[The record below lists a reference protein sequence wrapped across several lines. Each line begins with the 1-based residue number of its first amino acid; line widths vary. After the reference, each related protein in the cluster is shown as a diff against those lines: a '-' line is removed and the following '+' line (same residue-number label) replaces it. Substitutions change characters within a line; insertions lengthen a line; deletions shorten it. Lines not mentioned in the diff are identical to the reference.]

1 MAKGIHRLSAKAVA
15 NAKPGKHSDGGGL
28 YLIVASTGAGKW
40 VFRHTIGGKAR
51 ELGLGSVRQVSLADA
66 RVKADA
72 TARAIA
78 KGEDPKA
85 KPVVPKLVPTFGDE
99 ADALIEAM
107 EVSWRNPKHRAQWAV
122 TLGKVPY
129 DARKVRIDRKA
140 HAAHVRALAGIRA
153 KAVDTIDTA
162 DVLSVLK
169 PLWLAAP
176 ETASRLRGRIEAV
189 LAAATAKGHRTGPN
203 PAQWRNHLDHLLP
216 KRGRLTRG
224 HHAAMAYADVPA
236 FIGKLRENGS
246 LSALALE
253 FAILT
258 AARSGEVLGARWG
271 EIDLGSKVWTVPATR
286 MKAAREHR
294 VPLSDRAVAI
304 LDDVAKL
311 RPDDD
316 ASGFVFPGRKPGRSL
331 SSMALEM
338 VLRRMEIDV
347 TPHGFRSS
355 FRDWAGE
362 ETAFPRDVAEAALA
376 HTLKDKVEAAYRR
389 GDALEKR
396 RKLMAAWAGFCEP
409 KGASNVVAL
418 RRGRS
423 HD

>member
-1 MAKGIHRLSAKAVA
+1 M
-15 NAKPGKHSDGGGL
+15 
-28 YLIVASTGAGKW
+28 
-40 VFRHTIGGKAR
+40 
-51 ELGLGSVRQVSLADA
+51 
-66 RVKADA
+66 
-72 TARAIA
+72 
-78 KGEDPKA
+78 
-85 KPVVPKLVPTFGDE
+85 
-99 ADALIEAM
+99 
-107 EVSWRNPKHRAQWAV
+107 
-122 TLGKVPY
+122 PY
-129 DARKVRIDRKA
+129 DARKVRIDGKA
-140 HAAHVRALAGIRA
+140 HAAHVKALAAIRA
-153 KAVDTIDTA
+153 KAVDAIDTA

-169 PLWLAAP
+169 PLWLVAP

-189 LAAATAKGHRTGPN
+189 LAAATAKGHRIGPN

-224 HHAAMAYADVPA
+224 HHAAMPYADVPA
-236 FIGKLRENGS
+236 FIGRLRENGS

-271 EIDLGSKVWTVPATR
+271 EIDLTAKVWTVPAAR
-286 MKAAREHR
+286 MKAGREHR
-294 VPLSDRAVAI
+294 VPLSDRALAI
-304 LDDVAKL
+304 LEEVARL
-311 RPDDD
+311 HPDEETVR
-316 ASGFVFPGRKPGRSL
+316 FIFPGRKPGRGL

-362 ETAFPRDVAEAALA
+362 ETSFPREVAEAALA

-396 RKLMAAWAGFCEP
+396 RNLMAAWTGFCEP
-409 KGASNVVAL
+409 RAASNVTAL
-418 RRGRS
+418 RVLSRGTA
-423 HD
+423 

>member
-1 MAKGIHRLSAKAVA
+1 MAKGIYRLSAKAVA
-15 NAKPGKHSDGGGL
+15 SAKRGKHSDGGGL
-28 YLIVASTGAGKW
+28 YLIVGSTGAGKW
-40 VFRHTIGGKAR
+40 VFRNTIGGKAR
-51 ELGLGSVRQVSLADA
+51 ELGLGSVRQVSLAEA
-66 RVKADA
+66 RVKAEA

-78 KGEDPKA
+78 KGEDPRA
-85 KPVVPKLVPTFGDE
+85 KPPVPKAVPTFGQE
-99 ADALIEAM
+99 ADALIEAIG
-107 EVSWRNPKHRAQWAV
+107 VSWRNPKHRAQWEV

-129 DARKVRIDRKA
+129 KADKVRIDAKA
-140 HAAHVRALAGIRA
+140 HAEHVTALTALRA
-153 KAVDTIDTA
+153 KRVDAVDTA

-189 LAAATAKGHRTGPN
+189 LAAATAKGDRTGPN

-224 HHAAMAYADVPA
+224 HHAAMAYADVTA

-271 EIDLGSKVWTVPATR
+271 EIDLAAKVWTVPAAR
-286 MKAAREHR
+286 MKAGIEHR
-294 VPLSDRAVAI
+294 VPLSDRALVI
-304 LDDVAKL
+304 LEEVAKL
-311 RPDDD
+311 RPDDEPD
-316 ASGFVFPGRKPGRSL
+316 GFVFPGRKPGRGL

-338 VLRRMEIDV
+338 VLRRMDLDV

-362 ETAFPRDVAEAALA
+362 ETSFPRDVAEAALA

-396 RKLMAAWAGFCEP
+396 RKLMAGWSGFCER
-409 KGASNVVAL
+409 SSTTNVVSL
-418 RRGRS
+418 HRGA
-423 HD
+423 

>member
-1 MAKGIHRLSAKAVA
+1 MAMGKHRLSAKAVT
-15 NAKPGKHSDGGGL
+15 NAKPGKYSDGGGL
-28 YLIVASTGAGKW
+28 YLVVGPSGPGKW
-40 VFRHTIGGKAR
+40 VFRHAKGGKAR
-51 ELGLGSVRQVSLADA
+51 ELGLGSARDVTLADV
-66 RVKADA
+66 RVKAEA

-85 KPVVPKLVPTFGDE
+85 KPPVPKAVPTFGQE

-107 EVSWRNPKHRAQWAV
+107 GVSWRNPKHRAQWEV

-129 DARKVRIDRKA
+129 KADKVRIDAKA
-140 HAAHVRALAGIRA
+140 HADHVTALTALRA
-153 KAVDTIDTA
+153 KRVDAVDTA

-189 LAAATAKGHRTGPN
+189 LAAATAKGDRTGPN

-224 HHAAMAYADVPA
+224 HHAAMPYADVPA
-236 FIGKLRENGS
+236 FIGKLRDNGS

-271 EIDLGSKVWTVPATR
+271 EIDLAAKVWTVPAVR
-286 MKAAREHR
+286 MKAGREHR
-294 VPLSDRAVAI
+294 VPLSDRAIAI
-304 LDDVAKL
+304 LEEVAKL
-311 RPDDD
+311 RLDD
-316 ASGFVFPGRKPGRSL
+316 ASVPFIFPGRKPGRGL
-331 SSMALEM
+331 SGMALEM
-338 VLRRMEIDV
+338 VLRRMDLDV

-362 ETAFPRDVAEAALA
+362 ETSFPRDVAEAALA
-376 HTLKDKVEAAYRR
+376 HTLRDKVEAAYRR

-396 RKLMAAWAGFCEP
+396 RKLMTAWAGFCESP
-409 KGASNVVAL
+409 RGGNVVSL
-418 RRGRS
+418 RQGN
-423 HD
+423 

>member
-15 NAKPGKHSDGGGL
+15 SAKPGKYSDGGGL
-28 YLIVASTGAGKW
+28 YLIVGGTGAGKW
-40 VFRHTIGGKAR
+40 VFRHTMGGKAR
-51 ELGLGSVRQVSLADA
+51 ELGLGSVRQVSLAEA
-66 RVKADA
+66 RVKAEA

-78 KGEDPKA
+78 KGENPKA
-85 KPVVPKLVPTFGDE
+85 KPAVPQAVPTFGDE

-107 EVSWRNPKHRAQWAV
+107 QVSWRNPKHRAQWAV

-129 DARKVRIDRKA
+129 DARKVRIDDKA
-140 HAAHVRALAGIRA
+140 HAAHVKALAAIRA

-189 LAAATAKGHRTGPN
+189 LAAATAKGHRAGPN

-224 HHAAMAYADVPA
+224 HHAAMPYADLPA
-236 FIGKLRENGS
+236 FVGKLRESGS

-258 AARSGEVLGARWG
+258 AARSGEVLGVRWS
-271 EIDLGSKVWTVPATR
+271 EIDFGSKVWTVPAER
-286 MKAAREHR
+286 MKAQREHR
-294 VPLSDRAVAI
+294 VPLSPRTVAI
-304 LDDVAKL
+304 LEEVAKL
-311 RPDDD
+311 RPDGE
-316 ASGFVFPGRKPGRSL
+316 ANRFVFPGRKPGRGL
-331 SSMALEM
+331 SSKALEM
-338 VLRRMEIDV
+338 VLRRMEVNV

-362 ETAFPRDVAEAALA
+362 ETSFPRDVAEAALA

-396 RKLMAAWAGFCEP
+396 RKLMAAWAGFCESP
-409 KGASNVVAL
+409 KGGNVVSL
-418 RRGRS
+418 RQGN
-423 HD
+423 